1 MMAIAITENSM
12 PNILPKTKRN
22 VFRQIQPKTKGE
34 ITRESTVQEIL
45 DIIRFGPNGDIVC
58 LVKYKDINRVA
69 WIPLK
74 ICTNTEPQKVI
85 KYFESRL
92 DWPNRS

>member
-1 MMAIAITENSM
+1 MVTTINEISK
-12 PNILPKTKRN
+12 PNISAEVKRK
-22 VFRQIQPKTKGE
+22 VFRQTQPKTTGE
-34 ITRESTVQEIL
+34 ITDESQVQEVL
-45 DIIRFGPNGDIVC
+45 DIIRFGPDGDINC

-69 WIPLK
+69 WIPFK
-74 ICTNTEPQKVI
+74 ICINTEPQKVI